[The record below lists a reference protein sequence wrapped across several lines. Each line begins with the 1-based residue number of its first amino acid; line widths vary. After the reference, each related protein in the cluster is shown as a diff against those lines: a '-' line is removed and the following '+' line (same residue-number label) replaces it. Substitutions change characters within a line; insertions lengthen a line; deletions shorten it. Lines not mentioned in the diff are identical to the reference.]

1 MGAPYSNDLRRKF
14 LQAYEKGKGTLEE
27 LAAQFEVSVG
37 WAKKVSARRTRSGD
51 VNAPVWRHGPQSRV
65 TPAVLEW
72 LQKRVREQ
80 PDVTLQELQEQLV
93 QAQALRLSIG
103 RLWLALRQ
111 AGLKLKKSHST
122 PPSRTPPKRSSA
134 GRRGGMR

>member
-27 LAAQFEVSVG
+27 LAAQFEVSLG
-37 WAKKVSARRTRSGD
+37 WAKKVSSRRTRSGEMD
-51 VNAPVWRHGPQSRV
+51 APSWRHGPQSRV
-65 TPAVLEW
+65 TAAVLEW
-72 LQKRVREQ
+72 LRRRIREQ
-80 PDVTLQELQEQLV
+80 PDITLQELQQQLEE
-93 QAQALRLSIG
+93 AQALRLSIG

-122 PPSRTPPKRSSA
+122 PRSKIRPKRSSA
-134 GRRGGMR
+134 GKRGGMR

>member
-1 MGAPYSNDLRRKF
+1 MS
-14 LQAYEKGKGTLEE
+14 
-27 LAAQFEVSVG
+27 S
-37 WAKKVSARRTRSGD
+37 RRTRSGEMD
-51 VNAPVWRHGPQSRV
+51 APTWRHGPQSRV
-65 TPAVLEW
+65 TAAVLEW
-72 LQKRVREQ
+72 LRRRIWEH
-80 PDVTLQELQEQLV
+80 PDITLQELQQQLK

-122 PPSRTPPKRSSA
+122 PRSKTRPKRNNA